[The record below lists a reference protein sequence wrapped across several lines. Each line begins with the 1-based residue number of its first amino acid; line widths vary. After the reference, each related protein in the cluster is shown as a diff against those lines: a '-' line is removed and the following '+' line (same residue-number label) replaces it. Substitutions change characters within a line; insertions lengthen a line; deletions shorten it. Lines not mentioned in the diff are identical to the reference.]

1 MTTIQLNL
9 CVEKTDI
16 VYEDYFINTVKNMS
30 EAQTRKDI
38 IDKRLLEVGWD
49 VKNPSLVVSEH
60 EILHQ
65 HANTTGV
72 GYSDYILL
80 GRDGVP
86 LAVVEAKK
94 STTNAEKGREQ
105 AKQYADGIQKM
116 YGVRPFIFYTNGY
129 DIYFWDDSRYPPR
142 KVYGF
147 FTRDDLETIKYQ
159 NDHRRP
165 LSTSLIDENIVN
177 RPYQIEAIRSALEH
191 FTKGHRKALLVMATG
206 TGKTR
211 TAMALIDVLVRSN
224 WVKRVLFLAD
234 RNELLRQ
241 ARNAFREHLPN
252 QPWCMVKN
260 GECPP
265 DKRVYLATYPSM
277 RGIYNEISSGFFD
290 LIIADESHRSIYK
303 HYEEIFKHF
312 DSYQIGLTA
321 TPVRYVDRNTFNMFE
336 LKDGLPTFNYSFDD
350 AVKEKHLVSFKAMDV
365 RTKYQM
371 GGIKWDELEEEVKQ
385 QILEDGIDPNLIN
398 FEGTDLEKKVT
409 NVDTTDLLVQEFM
422 EGCIRDPSGTSPGK
436 SIIFAI
442 NHKHAIRI
450 EKSFNRLYPEYKG
463 FLARVID
470 SHDPRANTDG
480 GLLDQFKDPNDR
492 LKVAIS
498 VDMLDTGV
506 DVPEAVNLVFAK
518 PVFSWVKFWQ
528 MIGRGTRLC
537 KNLFGPN
544 KHKEY
549 FLIFDHWSN
558 FEYFGENP
566 EGKAPQTEGLSI
578 PERVFTA
585 RLHLA
590 ESILLIKDQKLKDF
604 VVSELRKDID
614 ALPKGSVTI
623 KDSAAK
629 VDQVAQEPFWAGFS
643 DHALA
648 FLKNNILRLMRSRQG
663 EDFDALMFDI
673 DIMDLERGLLTSDET
688 LKNSII
694 DKIIE
699 KVSELPLTLNQVQ
712 AKEKLITSVKEG
724 DYFKNM
730 TFESL
735 EHLRKELRGIMK
747 LRDTF
752 AGGDPLELNIRD
764 LIAQKVMIEFGPEGE
779 RLPVAEYRAL
789 VEEKIKQM
797 LADNPLLQKI
807 KEGGSVNDYEISH
820 LAEILNSND
829 PYITEENLRLVYDN
843 RRAHF
848 LDFIKHILGLSHL
861 PTRTEDINGAFEKFI
876 SKHNYYTAA
885 QIQFIRTLKTF
896 IVDKGSVKR
905 ENLIDRPFTN
915 IHPLGIRGLFGESE
929 IVEIEKFIE
938 EMGQLA
944 A

>member
-1 MTTIQLNL
+1 
-9 CVEKTDI
+9 
-16 VYEDYFINTVKNMS
+16 MS
-30 EAQTRKDI
+30 EEQTRKEI
-38 IDKRLLEVGWD
+38 IDKRLQEVGWD
-49 VKNPSLVVSEH
+49 INNPSLVISEH

-65 HANTTGV
+65 NANVTGI

-80 GRDGVP
+80 GKDNVP

-105 AKQYADGIQKM
+105 AKQYADGLEKM

-129 DIYFWDDSRYPPR
+129 EINFWDDTRYPPR

-147 FTRDDLETIKYQ
+147 YTREDLETKKYQ

-165 LSTSLIDENIVN
+165 LSTSLIDDKIVN
-177 RPYQIEAIRSALEH
+177 RPYQIEAIRSTLEH
-191 FTKGHRKALLVMATG
+191 FEKGHRKALLVMATG

-211 TAMALIDVLVRSN
+211 TAMALVDVLVRSN
-224 WVKRVLFLAD
+224 WIKRILFLAD
-234 RNELLRQ
+234 RKELLKQ
-241 ARNAFREHLPN
+241 AKNAFKEHLPHM
-252 QPWCMVKN
+252 PWCMVKN
-260 GECPP
+260 GECPI
-265 DKRVYLATYPSM
+265 DKRVYLSTYPSM
-277 RGIYNEISSGFFD
+277 RGIYNQISSGFFD

-321 TPVRYVDRNTFNMFE
+321 TPVRYVDRNTFNMFD
-336 LKDGLPTFNYSFDD
+336 LRNGLPTFNYSFED

-365 RTKYQM
+365 RTRYQV
-371 GGIKWDELEEEVKQ
+371 GGIKWNELEEEVKQ
-385 QILEDGIDPNLIN
+385 QILEDGIDPNLID
-398 FEGTDLEKKVT
+398 FEGSDLEKKVI

-422 EGCIRDPSGTSPGK
+422 EGCIKDQVGTSPGK

-442 NHKHAIRI
+442 NHKHAMRI
-450 EKSFNRLYPEYKG
+450 EKSFNRLYPEYRG

-470 SHDPRANTDG
+470 SHDPRAGTDG
-480 GLLDQFKDPNDR
+480 GLLDQFKDPNDL

-506 DVPEAVNLVFAK
+506 DVPEVVNLVFAK

-537 KNLFGPN
+537 KNLFGQSRD
-544 KHKEY
+544 KEY
-549 FLIFDHWSN
+549 FLIFDHWNN

-566 EGKAPQTEGLSI
+566 EGRTPGNEGLSI
-578 PERVFTA
+578 PERVFA
-585 RLHLA
+585 SRLKLA
-590 ESILLIKDQKLKDF
+590 ESILKAKDSPLKEFIIKELKT
-604 VVSELRKDID
+604 DIE
-614 ALPKGSVTI
+614 ALPKGSVTV

-629 VDQVAQEPFWAGFS
+629 VDQVSKEPFWAGFS
-643 DHALA
+643 DHALD

-663 EDFDALMFDI
+663 EDFDALLFDI
-673 DIMDLERGLLTSDET
+673 DIMELQRGVISNDQNLIEQM
-688 LKNSII
+688 KE
-694 DKIIE
+694 KIVE
-699 KVSELPLTLNQVQ
+699 KVTELPLTLNQVQ
-712 AKEKLITSVKEG
+712 AKEKIIAAVKEG

-730 TFESL
+730 TFETL

-752 AGGDPLELNIRD
+752 GNINPIELNIRD
-764 LIAQKVMIEFGPEGE
+764 LIAQKAVIEFGPEGNH
-779 RLPVAEYRAL
+779 LPVAEYRVR
-789 VEEKIKQM
+789 VEEKIKE
-797 LADNPLLQKI
+797 LLRENPLLQKI
-807 KEGGSVNDYEISH
+807 QNGDSVNDYEIGK
-820 LAEILNSND
+820 LAEILNSTD
-829 PYITEENLRLVYDN
+829 PYITVENLRLVYDN

-848 LDFIKHILGLSHL
+848 LDFIKHILGLSTL
-861 PTRTEDINGAFEKFI
+861 PTRTEDINLAFEQFLA
-876 SKHNYYTAA
+876 KHNYYTSS

-896 IVDKGSVKR
+896 IIDQGTVKR
-905 ENLIDRPFTN
+905 EDLIDRPFTN

-929 IVEIEKFIE
+929 IFEIEKFIE